1 MSIAGGDLATCV
13 LLVPQECSR
22 IVFVQHYK
30 YRKELK
36 PEPLRAVNA
45 CYMFTVSVMQASKHQ
60 APAMRVA
67 ANAAR
72 QRARQST
79 SEYSFNTAFGVVE
92 FFRVDGATRKANL
105 KGFQTLAQAER
116 MLAMAYSQLFTVS
129 VPVLAVHLNL
139 LILDAHCGIPLD
151 IREGGQLEQSIA
163 ERFPDATIRFEE
175 PEQNCHMLVSFASLA
190 CVAQARGSLAAF
202 KVDVSITRLGKFIFR
217 VSGASGSNAPF
228 SREAEHDVIDGCRSL
243 LAVLAPPPSR
253 HRALEA
259 LDIDL

>member
-1 MSIAGGDLATCV
+1 MLAHRVCAT
-13 LLVPQECSR
+13 LQVPQGAQAR
-22 IVFVQHYK
+22 ATARRQRMLHV
-30 YRKELK
+30 YRE
-36 PEPLRAVNA
+36 RDAG
-45 CYMFTVSVMQASKHQ
+45 QQ
-60 APAMRVA
+60 APSPGHASRGQRRT
-67 ANAAR
+67 AAR
-72 QRARQST
+72 AAEHERVQFQYRIRGRRIFSRRRRHAQGQPQRLPDPRAGRAHT
-79 SEYSFNTAFGVVE
+79 
-92 FFRVDGATRKANL
+92 
-105 KGFQTLAQAER
+105 
-116 MLAMAYSQLFTVS
+116 AMAYSQLFTVS

-175 PEQNCHMLVSFASLA
+175 PELNCHMLVSFASLA

>member
-1 MSIAGGDLATCV
+1 MYENNKTPTPQIRFERCRGNDDAGISIVGGDLASCV
-13 LLVPQECSR
+13 LLVPHKCTR
-22 IVFVQHYK
+22 AVFVQHYK

-36 PEPLRAVNA
+36 AEPLRAVNA
-45 CYMFTVSVMQASKHQ
+45 CYMFTVSVMHASAHT
-60 APAMRVA
+60 APALRVA
-67 ANAAR
+67 ASAAR

-139 LILDAHCGIPLD
+139 LILDAHCGVPLD
-151 IREGGQLEQSIA
+151 IRERGQLEQSITQ
-163 ERFPDATIRFEE
+163 RFPDATIRFEE

-190 CVAQARGSLAAF
+190 CVPRAPAHLAAF
-202 KVDVSITRLGKFIFR
+202 KV
-217 VSGASGSNAPF
+217 SNRHLVKIKKAKLHCC
-228 SREAEHDVIDGCRSL
+228 RE
-243 LAVLAPPPSR
+243 
-253 HRALEA
+253 
-259 LDIDL
+259 